1 MSIQIQIDNQQLVV
15 DHSVT
20 ILQAARLNNIDIPTL
35 CDFPG
40 LPAHGSCRIC
50 VVEIKG
56 RTNMPTSCTTPVEEG
71 MVIYTHSPKV
81 NALRVEL
88 LQMLLSEHPS
98 GCFFCPEKSNCDECM
113 VTLRKAAV
121 TTGCSSCPKD
131 DQCELQALAEKY
143 EVETPGYPIRYR
155 MIPVNKK
162 DPFFDHDDNLCIL
175 CGRCI
180 RACEN
185 LHFAS
190 TLAYTK
196 RGTHALVGTSFYR
209 THVESS
215 CTFCGACVEKCPTGA
230 LSEKTRKWDG
240 KPERHTASTCAL
252 CSISCQIN
260 LLSKKERIIGSLPN
274 HSAGEESLCVKG
286 RFGITELV
294 NHPTRLKH
302 PQKRIGHTWLG
313 VDWEEAV
320 RTAADKLANCPPE
333 RFEMHISASCT
344 NEDLYVAAK
353 FTNEVMKSVNIRT
366 KVQPSQGA
374 GVIESAWLLKQ
385 SQPMEI
391 LRNTPLVFC
400 LGFEDKYAQ
409 SVVEVQLHRAKEH
422 GVKIIAMGERQLPWS
437 GHADEWLQ
445 AEAGQTAALIQ
456 KLVEMTGLGAPVG
469 EESSALARAASFL
482 RQSNAP
488 VVLLGPAAL
497 TDPKILQSVEALI
510 RKIDAQFITLPGQ
523 TNLNGALW
531 LDMLGGELA
540 ETGQELDVLYLIG
553 ERVPNHISGQPF
565 ILYQNIYPPADDSS
579 VDLMLPA
586 TVFTEEEG
594 TFLDYASR
602 VRAIVPAVRP
612 AGEALP
618 DWLILSRIAQAMGA
632 QNFEYSSVE
641 DIRAE
646 IYGPAHALANGCPVV
661 WPPRELAHHPKPP
674 DNAVSDLADAHFYMG
689 FPLEQW
695 VEGLQAL
702 NPKEIPGRSE

>member
-1 MSIQIQIDNQQLVV
+1 
-15 DHSVT
+15 VT
-20 ILQAARLNNIDIPTL
+20 KN
-35 CDFPG
+35 
-40 LPAHGSCRIC
+40 
-50 VVEIKG
+50 
-56 RTNMPTSCTTPVEEG
+56 
-71 MVIYTHSPKV
+71 
-81 NALRVEL
+81 
-88 LQMLLSEHPS
+88 
-98 GCFFCPEKSNCDECM
+98 
-113 VTLRKAAV
+113 
-121 TTGCSSCPKD
+121 
-131 DQCELQALAEKY
+131 
-143 EVETPGYPIRYR
+143 
-155 MIPVNKK
+155 

-209 THVESS
+209 THLESS

-252 CSISCQIN
+252 CSVSCQIN
-260 LLSKKERIIGSLPN
+260 LLSKNERIIGSLPN

-320 RTAADKLANCPPE
+320 RAAAEKLANCPSE
-333 RFEMHISASCT
+333 RFEMHISTSCT

-353 FTNEVMKSVNIRT
+353 FTSEVMKSVNIRT

-374 GVIESAWLLKQ
+374 GIMESAWLLKQ

-400 LGFEDKYAQ
+400 LGFEDKYTQ
-409 SVVEVQLHRAKEH
+409 SVVEVQLRRAKEQ
-422 GVKIIAMGERQLPWS
+422 GVKIITLGERQLPWS

-445 AEAGQTAALIQ
+445 AEPGQTAELLQ
-456 KLVEMTGLGAPVG
+456 KLVEMCSPNDDVG
-469 EESSALARAASFL
+469 EESSALARSAGL
-482 RQSNAP
+482 LWQSDMP

-497 TDPKILQSVEALI
+497 TDSKVLQSIAALSY
-510 RKIDAQFITLPGQ
+510 KIDAQFITLPDQ

-553 ERVPNHISGQPF
+553 ERVPNKISGQPF
-565 ILYQNIYPPADDSS
+565 ILYQNIYPPSDDSS

-586 TVFTEEEG
+586 TAFTEEEG

-602 VRAIVPAVRP
+602 VRAIYPAVRP

-632 QNFEYSSVE
+632 QNFEYNSVE

-646 IYGPAHALANGCPVV
+646 ISGLADALANGCPVV
-661 WPPRELAHHPKPP
+661 WPAREPALHPIPP
-674 DNAVSDLADAHFYMG
+674 DNAEVDPADAHLYMG

-695 VEGLQAL
+695 VEGLHAL
-702 NPKEIPGRSE
+702 YPKKYLGDQSR